1 MSPIFRKLSIVLGA
15 IILLGA
21 IFVLAPKLSQKE
33 APPKKEVTETIISRE
48 VKVRKVKNGDV
59 RSAINVQ
66 GSLEAYNKVDI
77 FAEVTGTLSTNR
89 AVKVGNYFK
98 KGAVLL
104 DIDREEVQL
113 NILAQKSS
121 LLNAIT
127 TLMPDLKIDYPESF
141 QQWKTYIDNFKVE
154 QPIQAFPKALND
166 QEKYFIASKNLL
178 SQYYTI
184 KSAEN
189 RLQKYT
195 VYAPFSGVITQSNIQ
210 PGALVRTGQKMAE
223 LMGTG
228 AYEMKAT
235 INLEDLQF
243 IKTGSKVELYSD
255 AVGSQWTGTVK
266 RISDQIDP
274 NTQSVIA
281 YIGVSGKGLREG
293 MYLRG
298 NLNSQVIQSAVKLPI
313 ELLVN
318 QNQVYTVKDG
328 QLALQDIEV
337 INMNADDATVK
348 GLTDGQLLLRE
359 KIIGAYEGLEVKPI
373 ELTAS
378 TNSRR

>member
-1 MSPIFRKLSIVLGA
+1 MNPVFRKLSIVLGA
-15 IILLGA
+15 LILAGA
-21 IFVLAPKLSQKE
+21 VFVLAPKLSKKE
-33 APPKKEVTETIISRE
+33 APPKKAETPIANARE
-48 VKVRKVKNGDV
+48 VKVMKIKNGAV
-59 RSAINVQ
+59 SSKLGVQ

-77 FAEVTGTLSTNR
+77 FAEVTGSLSNSNR

-104 DIDREEVQL
+104 DIDREEMKL

-121 LLNAIT
+121 LLNGIT

-141 QQWKTYIDNFKVE
+141 QQWKTYIDNFTVD
-154 QPIQAFPKALND
+154 QPIKAFPKPLND
-166 QEKYFIASKNLL
+166 QEKYFIASKNLG

-184 KSAEN
+184 KSAEK

-195 VYAPFSGVITQSNIQ
+195 VYAPFSGVITQSSIQ
-210 PGALVRTGQKMAE
+210 PGSLVRAGQKMAE

-235 INLEDLQF
+235 LNLEDLKF
-243 IKTGSKVELYSD
+243 IKTGSKVNLYSD
-255 AVGSQWTGTVK
+255 AVADTWTGTVK

-298 NLNSQVIQSAVKLPI
+298 DLSAQTIKSAVQIPI
-313 ELLVN
+313 DLLVN
-318 QNQVYTVKDG
+318 QNQVYVVNNGK
-328 QLALQDIEV
+328 LALRTIEIV
-337 INMNADDATVK
+337 NTNADHAVVK
-348 GLTDGQLLLRE
+348 GLTDETLILQE
-359 KIIGAYEGLEVKPI
+359 KIIGAYEGLIVKPM

-378 TNSRR
+378 VK

>member
-1 MSPIFRKLSIVLGA
+1 MNSTFRKISIVLGA
-15 IILLGA
+15 LILLGSA
-21 IFVLAPKLSQKE
+21 FVLAPKLSQKE
-33 APPKKEVTETIISRE
+33 APPKKAETAIVQARE
-48 VKVRKVKNGDV
+48 VKVMTVKNGAV
-59 RSAINVQ
+59 SSTLEVQ
-66 GSLEAYNKVDI
+66 GSLEAYNKVGI
-77 FAEVTGTLSTNR
+77 FAEVTGTLSNSNR

-104 DIDREEVQL
+104 NIDREETKL

-121 LLNAIT
+121 LLNGIT
-127 TLMPDLKIDYPESF
+127 TLMPDLKIDYPASF
-141 QQWKTYIDNFKVE
+141 QQWKEYIDNFNVE
-154 QPIQAFPKALND
+154 HPIKAFPKALND

-195 VYAPFSGVITQSNIQ
+195 VYAPFSGVITQSSIQ
-210 PGALVRTGQKMAE
+210 PGSLVRAGQMMGE

-235 INLEDLQF
+235 LNLEDLPF
-243 IKTGSKVELYSD
+243 IKTGSKVNLYSD
-255 AVGSQWTGTVK
+255 AVAGNWVGTVK

-298 NLNSQVIQSAVKLPI
+298 DLNTEVIKSAVQIPI
-313 ELLVN
+313 DLLTN
-318 QNQVYTVKDG
+318 QNQVYVINDRRLT
-328 QLALQDIEV
+328 LRTIEV
-337 INMNADDATVK
+337 VSTNASYAIIK
-348 GLTDGQLLLRE
+348 GLSDDVLLLSE
-359 KIIGAYEGLEVKPI
+359 KIVGAYEGLTVNPI

-378 TNSRR
+378 VK

>member
-1 MSPIFRKLSIVLGA
+1 MNPIFRKLSIVLGA
-15 IILLGA
+15 LILAGA
-21 IFVLAPKLSQKE
+21 IFYLAPKLSQKE
-33 APPKKEVTETIISRE
+33 APPKKAVVDTVVERE
-48 VKVRKVKNGDV
+48 VKVMRVKNGSITSKLD
-59 RSAINVQ
+59 VQ
-66 GSLEAYNKVDI
+66 GSLEAFNKVGI
-77 FAEVTGTLSTNR
+77 FAEVTGTLTNNR
-89 AVKVGNYFK
+89 TVKVGNYFK
-98 KGAVLL
+98 KGAVIL
-104 DIDREEVQL
+104 DIDREEAKL
-113 NILAQKSS
+113 NILSQKSN
-121 LLNAIT
+121 LLNGIT

-141 QQWKTYIDNFKVE
+141 QQWKTYLDNFEVN
-154 QPIQAFPKALND
+154 QPIKAFPKALND

-195 VYAPFSGVITQSNIQ
+195 VYAPFSGVITQSSIQ
-210 PGALVRTGQKMAE
+210 PGALVRAGQQMGE

-235 INLEDLQF
+235 LNLEDLQF
-243 IKTGSKVELYSD
+243 IKTGSKVNLYSD
-255 AVGSQWTGTVK
+255 AVSGSWKGTIK

-281 YIGVSGKGLREG
+281 YIGVSGRGLKEG

-298 NLNSQVIQSAVKLPI
+298 ALNSKVIESAYQLPL

-318 QNQVYTVKDG
+318 QNQVYAVKDG
-328 QLALQDIEV
+328 QLALQEIEIV
-337 INMNADDATVK
+337 NKNANYAIVK
-348 GLTDGQLLLRE
+348 GLTDEQIILKE
-359 KIIGAYEGLEVKPI
+359 KIIGAYEGLQVKPI

-378 TNSRR
+378 VE

>member
-1 MSPIFRKLSIVLGA
+1 MSSIFRKLSIVVGA
-15 IILLGA
+15 LILLGS
-21 IFVLAPKLSQKE
+21 IFLLAPKLSQKE
-33 APPKKEVTETIISRE
+33 APPKKEEVDTIILRE
-48 VKVRKVKNGDV
+48 VKVMRVKNKDI
-59 RSAINVQ
+59 SSKLDVQ
-66 GSLEAYNKVDI
+66 GSLEAYNKVGI
-77 FAEVTGTLSTNR
+77 FAEVTGTLSNANR

-104 DIDREEVQL
+104 DIDREETKL

-121 LLNAIT
+121 LLNGIT

-141 QQWKTYIDNFKVE
+141 QQWKTYIDNFNVE
-154 QPIQAFPKALND
+154 QPIPSFPKAIND

-195 VYAPFSGVITQSNIQ
+195 VYAPFSGVITQSTIQ
-210 PGALVRTGQKMAE
+210 PGTLVRAGQQMAE

-235 INLEDLQF
+235 LNLEDLKF
-243 IKTGSKVELYSD
+243 IKTGSKVRLYSD
-255 AVGSQWTGTVK
+255 AVEGTWTGTVN

-274 NTQSVIA
+274 NTQSVIG
-281 YIGVSGKGLREG
+281 YFGVSGKGLREG

-298 NLNSQVIQSAVKLPI
+298 DLNSKTIKSAVQLPI
-313 ELLVN
+313 DLLVN
-318 QNQVYTVKDG
+318 QNQVYTVEDG
-328 QLALQDIEV
+328 KLTLQTIEIV
-337 INMNADDATVK
+337 NTNATYAVVK
-348 GLTDGQLLLRE
+348 GLTDEQLILKE
-359 KIIGAYEGLEVKPI
+359 KIIGAYEGLAVKPI

-378 TNSRR
+378 VE

>member
-1 MSPIFRKLSIVLGA
+1 MSSTFRKLSIVLGA
-15 IILLGA
+15 LILLGS
-21 IFVLAPKLSQKE
+21 IFLLAPKLSKKE
-33 APPKKEVTETIISRE
+33 APPKKEVIDTITERE
-48 VKVRKVKNGDV
+48 VKVMRVKNND
-59 RSAINVQ
+59 INSTLAVQ
-66 GSLEAYNKVDI
+66 GSLEAYNKVGI
-77 FAEVTGTLSTNR
+77 FAEVTGTLSNANR

-104 DIDREEVQL
+104 DIDREETKL

-121 LLNAIT
+121 LLNGIT

-154 QPIQAFPKALND
+154 QPIQSFPKALND

-195 VYAPFSGVITQSNIQ
+195 VYAPFSGVITQSTIQ
-210 PGALVRTGQKMAE
+210 PGTLVRAGQQMAE

-235 INLEDLQF
+235 LNLEDLKF
-243 IKTGSKVELYSD
+243 IKAGSKVSLYSD
-255 AVGSQWTGTVK
+255 AVEGTWTGTVK

-274 NTQSVIA
+274 NTQSVIG

-298 NLNSQVIQSAVKLPI
+298 DLNSKTIKSAVRLPI
-313 ELLVN
+313 DLLVN
-318 QNQVYTVKDG
+318 QNQVYVVKDG
-328 QLALQDIEV
+328 KLALQTIEIINTTAEYAV
-337 INMNADDATVK
+337 IK
-348 GLTDGQLLLRE
+348 GLTDEQLILKE
-359 KIIGAYEGLEVKPI
+359 KIIGAYEGLDVKPI

-378 TNSRR
+378 VE

>member
-1 MSPIFRKLSIVLGA
+1 MSSSFRKISIVLGA
-15 IILLGA
+15 IILLGS
-21 IFVLAPKLSQKE
+21 IFFLAPKLSKKE
-33 APPKKEVTETIISRE
+33 APPKKEVVDTIIERE
-48 VKVRKVKNGDV
+48 VKVMRVKNKDI
-59 RSAINVQ
+59 SSTLDVQ
-66 GSLEAYNKVDI
+66 GSLEAYNKVGI
-77 FAEVTGTLSTNR
+77 FAEVTGTLSNANR

-104 DIDREEVQL
+104 DIDREETKL
-113 NILAQKSS
+113 NILSQKSS
-121 LLNAIT
+121 LLNGIT

-141 QQWKTYIDNFKVE
+141 QQWKRYIDNFNVE
-154 QPIQAFPKALND
+154 QPIQSFPKALND

-178 SQYYTI
+178 SQYYSI

-195 VYAPFSGVITQSNIQ
+195 VYAPFSGVITQSSIQ
-210 PGALVRTGQKMAE
+210 PGTLVRAGQQMAE

-235 INLEDLQF
+235 LNLEDLKF
-243 IKTGSKVELYSD
+243 IKTGSTVSLFSD
-255 AVGSQWTGTVK
+255 AVEGNWKGTVK

-298 NLNSQVIQSAVKLPI
+298 NLNSRMIKSAFQLPI

-328 QLALQDIEV
+328 KLALQTIEIV
-337 INMNADDATVK
+337 NTNAEYAVVRRLIDE
-348 GLTDGQLLLRE
+348 QLILEE
-359 KIIGAYEGLEVKPI
+359 KIIGAYEGLAVKPI

-378 TNSRR
+378 VK

>member
-1 MSPIFRKLSIVLGA
+1 MSLTFRRISIVLG
-15 IILLGA
+15 LLLLAGT
-21 IFVLAPKLSQKE
+21 IFVLVPKLSQKE
-33 APPKKEVTETIISRE
+33 APPKKEDTVTANTRE
-48 VKVRKVKNGDV
+48 VKAIRVKNGNV
-59 RSAINVQ
+59 SSTLEVQ
-66 GSLEAYNKVDI
+66 GSLEAFNKVGI
-77 FAEVTGTLSTNR
+77 FAEVTGTLSNTNR

-104 DIDREEVQL
+104 DIDREEAKL
-113 NILAQKSS
+113 NLLSQKSNV
-121 LLNAIT
+121 LNVIT

-141 QQWKTYIDNFKVE
+141 QQWKSYLDNFDVT
-154 QPIQAFPKALND
+154 QPIKDFPKPLND

-178 SQYYTI
+178 GQYYAI

-195 VYAPFSGVITQSNIQ
+195 VYAPFSGVITQSSIQ
-210 PGALVRTGQKMAE
+210 PGSLVRAGQMMGE

-228 AYEMKAT
+228 LYEMKAT
-235 INLEDLQF
+235 LNLEDLQF
-243 IKTGSKVELYSD
+243 IKTGIKVDLYSD
-255 AVGSQWTGTVK
+255 AVAGNWTGTVK

-298 NLNSQVIQSAVKLPI
+298 NLNTQNINSAVRIPI
-313 ELLVN
+313 ELVVN
-318 QNQVYTVKDG
+318 QNQVYMIKDG
-328 QLALQDIEV
+328 VLALQTVEIV
-337 INMNADDATVK
+337 NTNADYAIVK
-348 GLTDGQLLLRE
+348 GLRDNSLILTE
-359 KIIGAYEGLEVKPI
+359 KIIGVYEGLAVKPI

-378 TNSRR
+378 VE

>member
-15 IILLGA
+15 LILA
-21 IFVLAPKLSQKE
+21 AAVFVLAPKLSQKK
-33 APPKKEVTETIISRE
+33 APPKKEVTEVAVARE
-48 VKVRKVKNGDV
+48 VNVIRVKNKDV
-59 RSAINVQ
+59 SSKLDVQ
-66 GSLEAYNKVDI
+66 GSLEAFNKVGI
-77 FAEVTGTLSTNR
+77 FAEVTGTLSNTNR
-89 AVKVGNYFK
+89 TVKVGNYFK

-104 DIDREEVQL
+104 DIDKEEANL
-113 NILAQKSS
+113 NILSQKSNV
-121 LLNAIT
+121 LNAIT

-141 QQWKTYIDNFKVE
+141 QQWKTYLDNFDVN
-154 QPIQAFPKALND
+154 QPIKAFPKALND

-195 VYAPFSGVITQSNIQ
+195 VYAPFSGVITQSMIQ
-210 PGALVRTGQKMAE
+210 PGTLVRAGQQMAE
-223 LMGTG
+223 LMSTG

-235 INLEDLQF
+235 LNLEDLKF
-243 IKTGSKVELYSD
+243 IKTGSKVSLYSD
-255 AVGSQWTGTVK
+255 AVDGTWTGTVK

-298 NLNSQVIQSAVKLPI
+298 DLNSRTIEAAFQLPI

-318 QNQVYTVKDG
+318 QTQVYAIEDG
-328 QLALQDIEV
+328 QLTLKKVEIIDK
-337 INMNADDATVK
+337 NAAYAVVK
-348 GLTDGQLLLRE
+348 GLIDEQLILKE
-359 KIIGAYEGLEVKPI
+359 KIIGAYEGLKVKPI

-378 TNSRR
+378 IK

>member
-1 MSPIFRKLSIVLGA
+1 MSSTFRKISIVLGA
-15 IILLGA
+15 LILFGT
-21 IFVLAPKLSQKE
+21 ISVLAPKLSKKE
-33 APPKKEVTETIISRE
+33 APPKKTETLTIQARE
-48 VKVRKVKNGDV
+48 VKVMKVKNGDI
-59 RSAINVQ
+59 SSKLDIQ
-66 GSLEAYNKVDI
+66 GSLEAFNKIGI
-77 FAEVTGTLSTNR
+77 FAEVTGTLSNANR
-89 AVKVGNYFK
+89 TVKVGNYFK

-104 DIDREEVQL
+104 AIDREETKL

-121 LLNAIT
+121 LLNGIT
-127 TLMPDLKIDYPESF
+127 TLMPDLKIDYSESF
-141 QQWKTYIDNFKVE
+141 QQWKDYIDNFNVE
-154 QPIQAFPKALND
+154 HPIKAFPKALND

-178 SQYYTI
+178 SQYYSI

-195 VYAPFSGVITQSNIQ
+195 VYAPFSGVITQSSIQ
-210 PGALVRTGQKMAE
+210 PGSLVRAGQMMGE

-235 INLEDLQF
+235 LNLEDLQF
-243 IKTGSKVELYSD
+243 IKTGNKVNLYSD
-255 AVGSQWTGTVK
+255 AIAGTWTGTIK

-298 NLNSQVIQSAVKLPI
+298 SLNSQTIKDAVQIPI
-313 ELLVN
+313 ELLVK
-318 QNQVYTVKDG
+318 QNQVYIVKNG
-328 QLALQDIEV
+328 KLVLQGVAI
-337 INMNADDATVK
+337 INTNANYAVVK
-348 GLTDGQLLLRE
+348 GLTDQTLLLNE
-359 KIIGAYEGLEVKPI
+359 KIIGAYEGLDVKAI

-378 TNSRR
+378 VK

>member
-1 MSPIFRKLSIVLGA
+1 MSSTFRKISIVLGLL
-15 IILLGA
+15 ILAGT
-21 IFVLAPKLSQKE
+21 IFLLAPKLSQKE
-33 APPKKEVTETIISRE
+33 APPKKAETPIANARE
-48 VKVRKVKNGDV
+48 VKVMKVKNEDV
-59 RSAINVQ
+59 RSKLEVQ
-66 GSLEAYNKVDI
+66 GSLEAFNKVGI
-77 FAEVTGTLSTNR
+77 FAEVTGTLSNSNR
-89 AVKVGNYFK
+89 TIKVGNYFK

-104 DIDREEVQL
+104 DIDREETKL

-121 LLNAIT
+121 LLNGIT

-141 QQWKTYIDNFKVE
+141 QQWKDYIDNFNVEHPIKV
-154 QPIQAFPKALND
+154 FPQALND

-195 VYAPFSGVITQSNIQ
+195 VYAPFSGVITQSSIQ
-210 PGALVRTGQKMAE
+210 PGSLVRAGQMMGE

-235 INLEDLQF
+235 LNLEDLQF
-243 IKTGSKVELYSD
+243 IKTGNKVNLYSD
-255 AVGSQWTGTVK
+255 AVAGTWTGLVK

-298 NLNSQVIQSAVKLPI
+298 NLNAETVKSAIQIPI
-313 ELLVN
+313 DLLTN
-318 QNQVYTVKDG
+318 QNQVYVISDG
-328 QLALQDIEV
+328 RLALETIAV
-337 INMNADDATVK
+337 ISTDADYAIVK
-348 GLTDGQLLLRE
+348 GLTDDTLLLKE
-359 KIIGAYEGLEVKPI
+359 KIIGAYEGLRVNPI

-378 TNSRR
+378 VE

>member
-1 MSPIFRKLSIVLGA
+1 MNSTFRKISIVLGA
-15 IILLGA
+15 IILAGS

-33 APPKKEVTETIISRE
+33 APAKKAETPIANARE
-48 VKVRKVKNGDV
+48 VKVIKIKNEDV
-59 RSAINVQ
+59 SSILDVQ
-66 GSLEAYNKVDI
+66 GSLEAFNKVGI
-77 FAEVTGTLSTNR
+77 FAEVTGTLSNTNR

-104 DIDREEVQL
+104 DIDREEMKL

-121 LLNAIT
+121 LLNGIT
-127 TLMPDLKIDYPESF
+127 TLMPDLKIDYPQSF
-141 QQWKTYIDNFKVE
+141 QQWKNYVDNFNVE
-154 QPIQAFPKALND
+154 QPIKAFPKALND

-178 SQYYTI
+178 SQYYNI

-210 PGALVRTGQKMAE
+210 PGSLVRAGQMMAE

-235 INLEDLQF
+235 LNLEDLQF
-243 IKTGSKVELYSD
+243 VKPGNKVTLYSD
-255 AVGSQWTGTVK
+255 AMSGNWLGTVK

-281 YIGVSGKGLREG
+281 YIGISGKGLREG

-298 NLNSQVIQSAVKLPI
+298 SLKAQTIRSAVKIPI
-313 ELLVN
+313 DLLVN
-318 QNQVYTVKDG
+318 QNQVYVIKDG
-328 QLALQDIEV
+328 KLSLQTIEIV
-337 INMNADDATVK
+337 NTNSNEAIIKD
-348 GLTDGQLLLRE
+348 LTDGALLLSE
-359 KIIGAYEGLEVKPI
+359 KIVGAYEGLTVNPI

-378 TNSRR
+378 VE

>member
-1 MSPIFRKLSIVLGA
+1 MNSTFRKISIVLGA
-15 IILLGA
+15 LILFGSVF
-21 IFVLAPKLSQKE
+21 ILAPKLSQKE
-33 APPKKEVTETIISRE
+33 APPKKEEATIVNTRE
-48 VKVRKVKNGDV
+48 VKVMRVKNGAV
-59 RSAINVQ
+59 NSKLAIQ
-66 GSLEAYNKVDI
+66 GSLEAFNKVGI
-77 FAEVTGTLSTNR
+77 FAEVTGTLSNANR

-98 KGAVLL
+98 KGAILL
-104 DIDREEVQL
+104 DIDREESKL

-121 LLNAIT
+121 LLNGIT
-127 TLMPDLKIDYPESF
+127 TLMPDLKIDYPASF
-141 QQWKTYIDNFKVE
+141 QQWKDYIDHFNVEHPIKV
-154 QPIQAFPKALND
+154 FPKALND

-195 VYAPFSGVITQSNIQ
+195 VYAPFSGVITQSSIQ
-210 PGALVRTGQKMAE
+210 PGSLVRAGQMMGE

-235 INLEDLQF
+235 LNLEDLQF
-243 IKTGSKVELYSD
+243 IKTGSKVNLYSD
-255 AVGSQWTGTVK
+255 AIAGNWAGTVK

-281 YIGVSGKGLREG
+281 YVGVSGKGLREG

-298 NLNSQVIQSAVKLPI
+298 NLKAQTIQSALQIPI
-313 ELLVN
+313 DLLTN
-318 QNQVYTVKDG
+318 QTQVYVIKDG
-328 QLALQDIEV
+328 QLALQTVEV
-337 INMNADDATVK
+337 ITTNADNAVVK
-348 GLTDGQLLLRE
+348 GLTDGTLILQE
-359 KIIGAYEGLEVKPI
+359 KLIGAYEGLTVNPI

-378 TNSRR
+378 VK

>member
-1 MSPIFRKLSIVLGA
+1 MSSTFRKLSIVLGA
-15 IILLGA
+15 LILLGS
-21 IFVLAPKLSQKE
+21 IFLLAPKLSQKE
-33 APPKKEVTETIISRE
+33 APPKKEVVDTITERE
-48 VKVRKVKNGDV
+48 VKVMRVKNND
-59 RSAINVQ
+59 INSTLEVQ
-66 GSLEAYNKVDI
+66 GSLEAYNKVGI
-77 FAEVTGTLSTNR
+77 FAEVTGTLSTANR

-104 DIDREEVQL
+104 DIDREETKL

-121 LLNAIT
+121 LLNGIT

-154 QPIQAFPKALND
+154 QPIKAFPKALND

-195 VYAPFSGVITQSNIQ
+195 VYAPFSGVITQSSIQ
-210 PGALVRTGQKMAE
+210 PGTLVRAGQQMAE

-235 INLEDLQF
+235 LNLEDLKF
-243 IKTGSKVELYSD
+243 IKAGSKVSLYSD
-255 AVGSQWTGTVK
+255 AVEGTWTGTVK

-274 NTQSVIA
+274 NTQSVIG
-281 YIGVSGKGLREG
+281 YIGVSGNNLREG

-298 NLNSQVIQSAVKLPI
+298 DLSSKTIKSAVQLPI
-313 ELLVN
+313 DLLVN
-318 QNQVYTVKDG
+318 QNQVYVVKDG
-328 QLALQDIEV
+328 KLALQTIEI
-337 INMNADDATVK
+337 INTNAEHAVVK
-348 GLTDGQLLLRE
+348 GLTDEQLILKE
-359 KIIGAYEGLEVKPI
+359 KIIGAYEGLDVKPI

-378 TNSRR
+378 VE